1 MKYVNARQSQQ
12 QALRGVHMDVE
23 INGSLPKM
31 EKKGRLSALR
41 TVTRLGQIIYKQ
53 TGFIGDNQVKSE
65 LIARYLSAE
74 VEEKDR
80 ANISITPANYKFK
93 LKALANISGRSIAIF
108 ELNPKEKRIGLF
120 KGELWID
127 AETGMPLKESGRW
140 VKNPS
145 VFLKK
150 VDFVQEYELK
160 DGLSV
165 PKHLTSKMEVRL
177 IGQAELDVSF
187 TNFVKD
193 PADTAFAAQ
202 PEEKELVQ

>member
-1 MKYVNARQSQQ
+1 
-12 QALRGVHMDVE
+12 MDVE

-31 EKKGRLSALR
+31 EKKGRLNALR
-41 TVTRLGQIIYKQ
+41 TVTKLGQIIYKQ
-53 TGFIGDNQVKSE
+53 TGFSGDDQVKKE

-80 ANISITPANYKFK
+80 SNISITPANYKFK
-93 LKALANISGRSIAIF
+93 LKALANLNGRAVAIF
-108 ELNPKEKRIGLF
+108 ELNPKQKRIGLF

-127 AETGMPLKESGRW
+127 PETGMPLKESGRW

-145 VFLKK
+145 VFLKQ

-177 IGQAELDVSF
+177 VGQAELDVSF
-187 TNFVKD
+187 SNFVKD
-193 PADTAFAAQ
+193 EANDTAYATQAEQ
-202 PEEKELVQ
+202 KDLVQ